1 MRVIQLT
8 VASVAVLVAM
18 AGQVQAGV
26 ITTLFNANN
35 AGSAGGAVYFD
46 IDVLNPN
53 GITIEKIFTN
63 SNATVLGSMDI
74 YTRSGTSSGFESSP
88 AGWTLVSSGS
98 GTLAGLNNPSE
109 FNVSDFSLGFGVTG
123 IAIVASSS
131 WRHDYRNGNGSN
143 QFYSNADLSLT
154 LGSATNSAFSAP
166 VFTPR
171 VWNGTI
177 EYSTTTAVPEP
188 SSLALFGIGAC
199 IAGFGAARRL
209 RREKQQEAT
218 A

>member
-1 MRVIQLT
+1 MMRVIQLT
-8 VASVAVLVAM
+8 LACVAVLVAT

-35 AGSAGGAVYFD
+35 AGGPGGAVYFD

-74 YTRSGTSSGFESSP
+74 YTP

-98 GTLAGLNNPSE
+98 GTLAGVNNPSE

-123 IAIVASSS
+123 IAIAASSS
-131 WRHDYRNGNGSN
+131 WGHVYTNGNGSN

-154 LGSATNSAFSAP
+154 LGSATNSAFDAS

-171 VWNGTI
+171 IWNGTI

-199 IAGFGAARRL
+199 IAGFGAARRR
-209 RREKQQEAT
+209 RREKQQGAT